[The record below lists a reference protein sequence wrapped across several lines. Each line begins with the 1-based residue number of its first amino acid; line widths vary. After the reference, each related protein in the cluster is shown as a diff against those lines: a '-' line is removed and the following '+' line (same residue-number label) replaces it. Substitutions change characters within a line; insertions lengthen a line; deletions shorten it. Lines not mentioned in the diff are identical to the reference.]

1 MSNLTRI
8 ARAVVSL
15 SCLSTLAQ
23 GPPALDTFNS
33 PDGTFRF
40 VYPETYELL
49 VGDRILKATQGRHA
63 ALPVCDFSTA
73 LACVIYP
80 LESETETKLEA
91 AGFSVDSVPGITRE
105 AECVA
110 FGDEHARSR
119 GMQSPVSSLSIR
131 SRLFRH
137 ASAIKKS
144 PGHLQTADFYR
155 IFAEQK
161 CYELQIAVSISDD
174 PVLQKVSTSNSL
186 PDARANSARES
197 LKLILSSVTFAK
209 E

>member
-1 MSNLTRI
+1 
-8 ARAVVSL
+8 
-15 SCLSTLAQ
+15 
-23 GPPALDTFNS
+23 
-33 PDGTFRF
+33 
-40 VYPETYELL
+40 
-49 VGDRILKATQGRHA
+49 
-63 ALPVCDFSTA
+63 
-73 LACVIYP
+73 VIYP